1 MKKIN
6 NKTIHILILLLGSI
20 FICLSIFHTSLWF
33 DETYSVGMAN
43 HSLVDIWKIGGNDV
57 HPVLYYWLLR
67 IVCLIT
73 GGSIL
78 AYRIFSAIPIILL
91 GVIGYTHIRKDFG
104 EKTGMLFSFLAL
116 FIPVSTV
123 YANQIRMY
131 SWAALILTLFFIYSY
146 RLYKGEHSFK
156 NWLIFFGLSLCS
168 IYIHYYGLMAA
179 GITNVLLLL
188 FFIKNKDI
196 KSIRNIVISG
206 IVQLVLYIPW
216 LIYFVGQLEHVS
228 DGFWIELQLEDKL
241 KILASQ
247 YLIGESLYP
256 AVVLAVILLVY
267 LIISLIRKRKEID
280 IKPVIF
286 AIIIYLLVIIG
297 AIVVEKVLKTPILYH
312 RYLFVVIGLYIF
324 AFSYMLS
331 KENNKY
337 IVAIVCLAVLCF
349 GIANCVYQVKHNYN
363 KENLEAVNFFKENLK
378 EDDEII
384 YRHIGAGSIV
394 AVNFNNKQYFYNPE
408 DWKVKK
414 AYKAYGPQMQTY
426 ITDEFKED
434 FGNRVWVIDTYDD
447 AVYDEFFNNDEYKVI
462 TETEFSTDYNECY
475 KYKIRLVERN

>member
-6 NKTIHILILLLGSI
+6 NKTIHIIILLLGSI

-267 LIISLIRKRKEID
+267 LIVSLIRKRKEID

-324 AFSYMLS
+324 AFSYILS

-384 YRHIGAGSIV
+384 YRYIGAGSIV

>member
-67 IVCLIT
+67 IVSLIT
-73 GGSIL
+73 GSSIL

-116 FIPVSTV
+116 FIPASTV

-146 RLYKGEHSFK
+146 RLYKGEHSLK

-228 DGFWIELQLEDKL
+228 DGFWIKLQLEDKL

-331 KENNKY
+331 KESNKY
-337 IVAIVCLAVLCF
+337 ILAIICLTILGF
-349 GIANCVYQVKHNYN
+349 GITNCVYQVKHNYN
-363 KENLEAVNFFKENLK
+363 KENLKVVNFFKENLK

-408 DWKVKK
+408 NWNVEK

-426 ITDEFKED
+426 ITDEFKKD
-434 FGNRVWVIDTYDD
+434 FGNRIWVIDTYDD

-462 TETEFSTDYNECY
+462 TETEFSTDYNETY

>member
-67 IVCLIT
+67 IVSLIT

-104 EKTGMLFSFLAL
+104 EKTGILFSFLAL
-116 FIPVSTV
+116 FIPTSTV

-146 RLYKGEHSFK
+146 RLYKGEHSLK

-228 DGFWIELQLEDKL
+228 DGFWIKLQLEDKL

-331 KENNKY
+331 KESNKY
-337 IVAIVCLAVLCF
+337 ILAIICLTILGF
-349 GIANCVYQVKHNYN
+349 GITNCVYQVKHNYN
-363 KENLEAVNFFKENLK
+363 KENLKVVNFFKENLK

-408 DWKVKK
+408 NWNVEK

-426 ITDEFKED
+426 ITDEFKKD
-434 FGNRVWVIDTYDD
+434 FGNRIWVIDTYDD

-462 TETEFSTDYNECY
+462 TETEFSTDYNETY

>member
-73 GGSIL
+73 GSSIL

-116 FIPVSTV
+116 FIPASTV

-179 GITNVLLLL
+179 GITNVLLLF

-267 LIISLIRKRKEID
+267 FIISLIRKRKEID

-324 AFSYMLS
+324 AFSYILS

-349 GIANCVYQVKHNYN
+349 GIANCVCQVKHNYN
-363 KENLEAVNFFKENLK
+363 KENLKAVNFFKENLK

-384 YRHIGAGSIV
+384 YRHIGAGSII

-408 DWKVKK
+408 DWKVEK

-426 ITDEFKED
+426 ITDEFKKD
-434 FGNRVWVIDTYDD
+434 FGNRIWVIDTYDD

-462 TETEFSTDYNECY
+462 TETEFSTDYNETY

>member
-6 NKTIHILILLLGSI
+6 NKTIHIIILLLGSI

-73 GGSIL
+73 SGSIL

-247 YLIGESLYP
+247 YLIGESIYP

-267 LIISLIRKRKEID
+267 LIVSLIRKRKEID

-312 RYLFVVIGLYIF
+312 RYIFVVIGLYIF
-324 AFSYMLS
+324 AFSYILS

-384 YRHIGAGSIV
+384 YRHIGAG
-394 AVNFNNKQYFYNPE
+394 
-408 DWKVKK
+408 
-414 AYKAYGPQMQTY
+414 
-426 ITDEFKED
+426 
-434 FGNRVWVIDTYDD
+434 
-447 AVYDEFFNNDEYKVI
+447 
-462 TETEFSTDYNECY
+462 
-475 KYKIRLVERN
+475 